1 MSFASITAQ
10 AALVNAQAAT
20 IPQPMIFSRPSIV
33 SDAVTQPTFAP
44 YTAAGSKSANTIHPA
59 GAAKTTAALRW
70 SGVSVSEPVTPTGF
84 TRAPTREPPLT
95 QTAPQATPP

>member
-1 MSFASITAQ
+1 MSFESITAQ
-10 AALVNAQAAT
+10 AALANAQAAT

-59 GAAKTTAALRW
+59 GAASTIAALRW
-70 SGVSVSEPVTPTGF
+70 SGVSVSALVTQNGF
-84 TRAPTREPPLT
+84 TGAARL
-95 QTAPQATPP
+95 